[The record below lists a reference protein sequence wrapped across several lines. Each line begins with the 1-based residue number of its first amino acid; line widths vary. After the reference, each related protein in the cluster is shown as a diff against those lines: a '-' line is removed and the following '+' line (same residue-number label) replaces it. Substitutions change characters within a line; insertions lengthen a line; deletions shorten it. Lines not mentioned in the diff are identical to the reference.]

1 LPSDQEEEAFPLGLS
16 HHEFAH
22 PGFPAIDVTD
32 DEKGADG
39 GGAGPEE
46 AAHGRYDAV
55 LLYEETACEAF
66 TYRLRSGKEET
77 VHLDVVL
84 EFNRHPGYLNDL
96 LLHRLTVEAI
106 HALDESDL
114 SKRELTRRL
123 GTSASQLYRLLDP
136 TNTAKSIGQMLALLR
151 ILGREVDFVVR
162 PGTTVRNVAV

>member
-1 LPSDQEEEAFPLGLS
+1 MTIVEVRANNRKRALEVQTEEGQFDLPYARLELKPSA
-16 HHEFAH
+16 
-22 PGFPAIDVTD
+22 D
-32 DEKGADG
+32 DPIVSAWPD
-39 GGAGPEE
+39 
-46 AAHGRYDAV
+46 
-55 LLYEETACEAF
+55 EETACEAF

>member
-1 LPSDQEEEAFPLGLS
+1 MTIVEVRANNRKRALEVQTEEGQFDLPYARLELKPSA
-16 HHEFAH
+16 
-22 PGFPAIDVTD
+22 D
-32 DEKGADG
+32 DPIVSAWPD
-39 GGAGPEE
+39 
-46 AAHGRYDAV
+46 
-55 LLYEETACEAF
+55 EETACEAF

-106 HALDESDL
+106 KALDESDL

-151 ILGREVDFVVR
+151 LLGRDVDFVVR